1 MAQHSVF
8 EMRTD
13 CMLALEFMREH
24 LDHAVEVHNFS
35 IVNPKGF
42 GSVIASKRLIRTI
55 NDIRD
60 FLRHANIPFLVPN
73 PDLYNAT
80 THEDRK
86 AAKLA
91 RRFDSTVEV

>member
-13 CMLALEFMREH
+13 RMLALEFMREH

-42 GSVIASKRLIRTI
+42 YG
-55 NDIRD
+55 DIVL
-60 FLRHANIPFLVPN
+60 FYIQ
-73 PDLYNAT
+73 
-80 THEDRK
+80 E
-86 AAKLA
+86 
-91 RRFDSTVEV
+91 